1 MNPVLARRSIRR
13 FTDRP
18 LEETDLQALLAAA
31 LAAPSAHHQSPA
43 HFLVSTDR
51 GRLDRIPQFH
61 SYASMMR
68 SAAAA
73 VLVCGVPP
81 FKDLDFLPQDLA
93 AATENLLVE
102 ATARG
107 LGSCWLGVYPKAP
120 LMEACRLWGDLPEE
134 VLPFALVALGWPGET
149 KTPHPDRPDPA
160 RIRRETW
167 GA

>member
-18 LEETDLQALLAAA
+18 LEESDLQALLAAA

-43 HFLVSTDR
+43 HFLV
-51 GRLDRIPQFH
+51 
-61 SYASMMR
+61 
-68 SAAAA
+68 
-73 VLVCGVPP
+73 
-81 FKDLDFLPQDLA
+81 
-93 AATENLLVE
+93 ATENLLVE